1 MAVRDEAARDVPDEV
16 ARDEPVPDQ
25 AVPDQARGRRMT
37 TDVAPS
43 RRVARRAARRH
54 GLVWGA
60 VGVLGEV
67 LLTVGVL
74 LLGFLAWQLWWTDVQ
89 GNAGQARV
97 VQSLA
102 WATPVPTSAPSAA
115 AGATVAGPKVATPRH
130 DDPPVLAEP
139 GHATTFATLQVP
151 RWTGEPERPISE
163 GTDRATVL
171 DVLGIGHYQGTAMPG
186 AVGNFAVAGHRTT
199 FGKPFNRIAELQ
211 VGDAL
216 VVRTKDAWYVY
227 KVASTEIVY
236 PNQTEVIAPVPDKPG
251 AAPTAR
257 SITMTTCT
265 PMYSAAQ
272 RYVVHGVLDYWAPA
286 SDGVPAELLGS
297 A

>member
-1 MAVRDEAARDVPDEV
+1 MRDEV
-16 ARDEPVPDQ
+16 ARDGAARDEPVRDEGAPDE
-25 AVPDQARGRRMT
+25 AWGGRMT
-37 TDVAPS
+37 TDVAPN

-102 WATPVPTSAPSAA
+102 WATPVPTSVPSAA
-115 AGATVAGPKVATPRH
+115 AGATAVAGPKVATPRH

-151 RWTGEPERPISE
+151 RWAGEPERPISE

-251 AAPTAR
+251 ATPTAR

>member
-1 MAVRDEAARDVPDEV
+1 MSTDLAARHV
-16 ARDEPVPDQ
+16 
-25 AVPDQARGRRMT
+25 
-37 TDVAPS
+37 
-43 RRVARRAARRH
+43 AARPPSPRH
-54 GLVWGA
+54 GVVWSA

-67 LLTVGVL
+67 LLTLGVL
-74 LLGFLAWQLWWTDVQ
+74 LLGFLAWQLWWTDVE

-97 VQSLA
+97 VQSLQ
-102 WATPVPTSAPSAA
+102 WATPVPTTAPSS
-115 AGATVAGPKVATPRH
+115 AGATAPAGPKAATPRH
-130 DDPPVLAEP
+130 DDPPVPAEP

-151 RWTGEPERPISE
+151 RWTGEPERPVSE

-211 VGDAL
+211 VGDPL

-227 KVASTEIVY
+227 KVTSTQIVY
-236 PNQTEVIAPVPDKPG
+236 PSQTEVIAPVPDKPG
-251 AAPTAR
+251 AKPTAR

>member
-1 MAVRDEAARDVPDEV
+1 
-16 ARDEPVPDQ
+16 
-25 AVPDQARGRRMT
+25 MT
-37 TDVAPS
+37 TDLDRSVGPAP
-43 RRVARRAARRH
+43 APTTRH
-54 GLVWGA
+54 GMVWGA
-60 VGVLGEV
+60 VGVLGE
-67 LLTVGVL
+67 LLVTVGVL
-74 LLGFLAWQLWWTDVQ
+74 VLGFLAWQLWWTDIQ

-97 VQSLA
+97 VQSLG
-102 WATPVPTSAPSAA
+102 WATPVPAAAPAA
-115 AGATVAGPKVATPRH
+115 GGTPGAGATPGATAVGPKVATPRH
-130 DDPPVLAEP
+130 DDPPVIAEP

-151 RWTGEPERPISE
+151 RWTGEPQRPISE
-163 GTDRATVL
+163 GIDRATVL
-171 DVLGIGHYQGTAMPG
+171 DVLGIGHYPGSAMPG

-216 VVRTKDAWYVY
+216 VVRTADTWYVY
-227 KVASTEIVY
+227 KVTSTEIVY
-236 PNQTEVIAPVPDKPG
+236 PRQTEVIAPVPDKPG
-251 AAPTAR
+251 ATPTAR

-286 SDGVPAELLGS
+286 SDGVPAELLGG